1 MVGGVLLSVWM
12 APFPGLG
19 TATKA
24 GKRLKRSRRLIYKV
38 TTEADVMKL
47 VAAEVPKEASGGASL
62 LFSPGTFSG
71 RTLFGTGL
79 RRHQTSER
87 RHQARER
94 CHPTRER
101 RHQTSKRCHP
111 TSEWRGCVREL
122 SDPTRERRDR
132 APCAVIASA
141 SSGTA
146 FTSGEA
152 AFVISGPQLASSGAA
167 DRAQS
172 SRSRVEKRRSPAQWP
187 RSPAQ

>member
-1 MVGGVLLSVWM
+1 MPWDNEFALPFGPDIVPSAMTNQAPAQLAKRPLQVTAFHAVSLHQYVYGSTESQGAGRLADKGHGG
-12 APFPGLG
+12 
-19 TATKA
+19 
-24 GKRLKRSRRLIYKV
+24 RSRKGELPAPDRI
-38 TTEADVMKL
+38 
-47 VAAEVPKEASGGASL
+47 GWN
-62 LFSPGTFSG
+62 LFCG
-71 RTLFGTGL
+71 

-87 RHQARER
+87 
-94 CHPTRER
+94 CHKTRE
-101 RHQTSKRCHP
+101 RCHP